1 MNKLESEYKN
11 LKDCLR
17 LWKRISSRQANIDN
31 VERALK
37 FVQHL
42 HYLETDGDMK
52 EVLSKRWRNE
62 RIEEMN
68 RLPVGN
74 D

>member
-42 HYLETDGDMK
+42 HYLETDG
-52 EVLSKRWRNE
+52 WRNE